1 MVAAAAVMHGAALL
15 RFARQS
21 GPYEPEMLLDWLG
34 VRTNRS
40 LEDCQVMHDTDDFR
54 SSAAKSINHAP

>member
-40 LEDCQVMHDTDDFR
+40 LEDCQVMIQMIF
-54 SSAAKSINHAP
+54 APALPNL